1 MLYGSEETLIGKPS
15 MSLGSSEASIV
26 QKSLQVWYKNQCD
39 KQNERHNYDKVI
51 IEKVSL
57 LMYFNMNYA
66 RGKI

>member
-39 KQNERHNYDKVI
+39 KQNERQSSSDNYGEQHLSVTQ
-51 IEKVSL
+51 L
-57 LMYFNMNYA
+57 
-66 RGKI
+66 